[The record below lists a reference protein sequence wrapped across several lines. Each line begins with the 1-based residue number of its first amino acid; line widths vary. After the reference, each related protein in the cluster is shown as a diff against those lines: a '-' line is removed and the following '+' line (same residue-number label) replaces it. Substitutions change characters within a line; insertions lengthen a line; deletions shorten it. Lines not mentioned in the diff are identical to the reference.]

1 MQKYDYFVITF
12 KINFYLCGVFHNQ
25 FINIM
30 DFKVQILEALKA
42 KFQGVNANVLN
53 RIADMLSKTVT
64 KAEEVTT
71 AVAGVT
77 QGMIEV
83 IEGYGDSR
91 ATEAAQTAVNRYE
104 TQHNLKDGK
113 PVVQQ
118 GGSPSGGASDQ
129 VVTPPAGGSQTDVL
143 LQQLIDQNKKL
154 NERLDKMDGER
165 TTTTRKQKLDDLLGK
180 LPENLRKGYARTP
193 LDGTDEEWNTRFAEV
208 TTEVDALAA
217 DLTAKG
223 AVFGRPAAQHGGNQS
238 QDGKLT
244 EEQERAIAHRDG
256 VPAANAQPF

>member
-1 MQKYDYFVITF
+1 
-12 KINFYLCGVFHNQ
+12 
-25 FINIM
+25 M
-30 DFKVQILEALKA
+30 DFKQKILEALKA

-64 KAEEVTT
+64 KDEEVTT

-91 ATEAAQTAVNRYE
+91 ATEAAQTAVTRYE

-113 PVVQQ
+113 PVVQPQ
-118 GGSPSGGASDQ
+118 GGGQAGGAAAQ
-129 VVTPPAGGSQTDVL
+129 VETPPAGGADQTPPWA
-143 LQQLIDQNKKL
+143 QALIDSNKQL
-154 NERLDKMDGER
+154 TERLNKMEGER
-165 TTTTRKQKLDDLLGK
+165 TTTTRKQKLDEIIGK

-193 LDGTDEEWNTRFAEV
+193 LDGTEEEWNTRIAEV
-208 TTEVDALAA
+208 QTEVDGLAA
-217 DLTAKG
+217 DITAKG

-244 EEQERAIAHRDG
+244 EEQEKAISHREG
-256 VPAANAQPF
+256 VPATDQQPF